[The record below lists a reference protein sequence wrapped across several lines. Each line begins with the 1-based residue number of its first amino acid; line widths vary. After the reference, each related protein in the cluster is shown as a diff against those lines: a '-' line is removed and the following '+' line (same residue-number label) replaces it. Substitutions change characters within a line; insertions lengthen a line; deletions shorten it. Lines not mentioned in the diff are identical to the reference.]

1 MINRKQIGTA
11 ILFLAMTGTMTSCLS
26 SDDDST
32 GTDTCSITA
41 FTLGNMK
48 RTIYVAQ
55 DDGTEKDSVIT
66 IGASSYTM
74 TIDDDNYTIQNAD
87 SLPYG
92 SKVSAVL
99 VTITYDGYLAGY
111 REANNEDAT
120 WNAYSSTDSIDFTK
134 PQEFWVYST
143 DGTNVAKYTVT
154 LNVHQQRSELFT
166 WNALSPNVDLTR
178 LSNTRLAAKDG
189 TLYIWGEQDG
199 TTRLYT
205 TEDGSNYSGKG
216 VISENDLQFN
226 TLQQKDGIFYVNN
239 SEGDILESSNG
250 ITWSATTLGNGYT
263 LVAAGT
269 QSLYAVKDQQ
279 LYQLT
284 DSWTAASLDTL
295 GTVLPT
301 QDFAAA
307 VNPLATNNNL
317 ERITLIGTQG
327 ANNGYAP
334 ETWYTVTS
342 NQKVTPTRWNHIP
355 AVSGYQYPDWE
366 NIATFAYND
375 EIIAFGNSS
384 RSGNISEDMAHIY
397 ISKDNGITWT
407 ASTTYALPSELAG
420 EKGYFAATV
429 DSQNFVWIVKD
440 GRVWKGR
447 LNQLSFNAQ

>member
-1 MINRKQIGTA
+1 
-11 ILFLAMTGTMTSCLS
+11 MTGAMTSCLS

-48 RTIYVAQ
+48 RTIYVTQ

-74 TIDDDNYTIQNAD
+74 TIDDDNHTIQNTD

-92 SKVSAVL
+92 TKVSAVL
-99 VTITYDGYLAGY
+99 ATITYDGYLAGY
-111 REANNEDAT
+111 REAGNEEAT

-143 DGTNVAKYTVT
+143 DGTNVAVYTVT
-154 LNVHQQRSELFT
+154 LNVHQLRSELFT
-166 WNALSPNVDLTR
+166 WDALSPNVDLAG
-178 LSNTRLAAKDG
+178 LSNTHLAAKDG
-189 TLYIWGEQDG
+189 TLYVWGEQDG
-199 TTRLYT
+199 AIRMYT

-216 VISENDLQFN
+216 VISEKDLLFN

-239 SEGDILESSNG
+239 SQGDILESSNG
-250 ITWSATTLGNGYT
+250 ITWSTSSLESGYT

-269 QSLYAVKDQQ
+269 QSLYAVKEQQ
-279 LYQLT
+279 LYQYT
-284 DSWTAASLDTL
+284 DSWTAATLDTL
-295 GTVLPT
+295 NTALPK
-301 QDFAAA
+301 QDYVAA
-307 VNPLATNNNL
+307 VNTLPTNSNL

-327 ANNGYAP
+327 ADNGYAP
-334 ETWYTVTS
+334 ETWYTITS
-342 NQKVTPTRWNHIP
+342 NRKQVATTWNHIP
-355 AVSGYQYPDWE
+355 AVSGYQYPDWS

-384 RSGNISEDMAHIY
+384 RSGNISDDMTHIY
-397 ISKDNGITWT
+397 ISKDNGITWK
-407 ASTTYALPSELAG
+407 AGTTYTLPNELSG
-420 EKGYFAATV
+420 ETGYFAATV
-429 DSQNFVWIVKD
+429 DSQNFIWILKD

-447 LNQLSFNAQ
+447 LNQLSFAIQ